1 MAAVTRVNGLG
12 HTHAAITSTA
22 NVGFAVVAC
31 GASVAGKGG
40 IGSTLEAIAQQL
52 QPIAFDSEGTAGL
65 INILY
70 DASQT
75 NAAGLQVGLRAL
87 GTVDSIDL
95 SAATV
100 TEGGQF
106 IVSA

>member
-12 HTHAAITSTA
+12 HAHATLYSTA
-22 NVGFAVVAC
+22 NIGFAVIDC
-31 GASVAGKGG
+31 GASVAAKGG
-40 IGSTLEAIAQQL
+40 IGSTIEAIAQQL
-52 QPIAFDSEGTAGL
+52 QPIAIDSEGTAGL
-65 INILY
+65 INICY

-100 TEGGQF
+100 TEGGEF

>member
-12 HTHAAITSTA
+12 HAHATIYSTA
-22 NVGFAVVAC
+22 NIGFAVVAC

-40 IGSTLEAIAQQL
+40 IGSTIEAIAQQL
-52 QPIAFDSEGTAGL
+52 QPIAMDSEGTAGL
-65 INILY
+65 INIAY
-70 DASQT
+70 DGSQT
-75 NAAGLQVGLRAL
+75 NAAGMQVRLREL

-106 IVSA
+106 IVAA

>member
-1 MAAVTRVNGLG
+1 MAAVPGVNGLG
-12 HTHAAITSTA
+12 HPHATLYSTA
-22 NVGFAVVAC
+22 NIGFAVIDA
-31 GASVAGKGG
+31 GASLAAKGG
-40 IGSTLEAIAQQL
+40 IGSTIEAIAQAVN
-52 QPIAFDSEGTAGL
+52 PIAFDSEGTAGL
-65 INILY
+65 VNIAY

-100 TEGGQF
+100 TEGGEF
-106 IVSA
+106 IVAA